1 MRQVLLFSLTAMVN
15 PTLVAATTVLLIL
28 PNPKRLMLGYLLGA
42 LMTSVT
48 LGLVIVFALQD
59 SSAVSSAKNTINP
72 AVDFALG
79 ALLLVIS
86 FVLATGR
93 YGRYKGRRGRHKP
106 REEKKEPR
114 WRGALSKGDP
124 KITFAVGA
132 VLTLPGAS
140 YLAALDH
147 ITKLKYNT
155 LDTVLLVL
163 LVNVIMLTLIEA
175 PLLSYAIAP
184 DWTPAAVDRAKASFS
199 RHGHQIAVIGLA
211 VIGSLLIIRGLITV
225 LS

>member
-1 MRQVLLFSLTAMVN
+1 MSQVLLFSLTAMVN

-28 PNPKRLMLGYLLGA
+28 PNPKRLMLGY
-42 LMTSVT
+42 
-48 LGLVIVFALQD
+48 
-59 SSAVSSAKNTINP
+59 
-72 AVDFALG
+72 
-79 ALLLVIS
+79 
-86 FVLATGR
+86 
-93 YGRYKGRRGRHKP
+93 
-106 REEKKEPR
+106 
-114 WRGALSKGDP
+114 
-124 KITFAVGA
+124 
-132 VLTLPGAS
+132 
-140 YLAALDH
+140 
-147 ITKLKYNT
+147 
-155 LDTVLLVL
+155 LLVL